1 MGKIRRLSR
10 NQMRVLKGICFFVDM
25 RFRTKLLKKL
35 HIFAG
40 FGEDCVYGSR
50 NIPEEPYMIKLHN
63 NVFIT
68 PETIFLPHDSIP
80 EMLARMK
87 NVKPGTVFPEYHMGT
102 IEVFDNVFIGTGSL
116 ILNGVKIGP
125 NAIVAAGSVVTKDV
139 PEGTIV
145 GGNPAKVIGTVD
157 NFIEKRKKM
166 MDRPID
172 RDPLSKIMK
181 YYWGEK
187 H

>member
-1 MGKIRRLSR
+1 MLFMAECLFQRLYLKYSLRIKNVAPGFGNLCILTGNLCQTLLNGLLDFVIFVPAKEKRR
-10 NQMRVLKGICFFVDM
+10 QDMITAKGIC
-25 RFRTKLLKKL
+25 KS
-35 HIFAG
+35 FADKQVLSG
-40 FGEDCVYGSR
+40 IDLD
-50 NIPEEPYMIKLHN
+50 I
-63 NVFIT
+63 
-68 PETIFLPHDSIP
+68 
-80 EMLARMK
+80 
-87 NVKPGTVFPEYHMGT
+87 KPGTVFPEYHMGT